1 VEQSGREDE
10 LVAGR
15 YRVVREL
22 ARGGVGAVYEALDAS
37 TGKRVALKRLLHDPA
52 QKPRLAMLFESEY
65 DTLARLRHPRIV
77 EVFDYGIDKHG
88 PYFTME
94 LLDGRDIGELE
105 PVPYRDA
112 CRYLRDVASSLAL
125 LHTRRRLHRDLS
137 PRNVRITSDGRCRLL
152 DFGTMASFGVAED
165 IVGTP
170 PLVPPEALRGT
181 ALDHR
186 ADLYSLGALA
196 YRVLSGRYPYRA
208 RQLEDLPELW
218 RSPPVRLREL
228 IPELPSELDE
238 LVMSMLSM
246 DPAYRPT
253 TTYEVIDRLTAI
265 AALEPDEDRGL
276 TAQGYLV
283 GSRLIGRTRQMESI
297 QRHIARAH
305 REQGSV
311 IIIEGNPGVGKSRLL
326 DEAALHGQLSG
337 ALTVRVDARAQRG
350 DYAVANALMKAIVEA
365 APKDARDAAA
375 PYTSVLR
382 QVFDVFGSDPA
393 PALAG
398 AEPGAHTRVQLHAA
412 LLGFLFDLSDDRTLV
427 LLVDDLPRVDES
439 SGALLTTL
447 AQQIKRHRIVFIAA
461 RRLADQAA
469 TQNAIETIVSQAR
482 RLRVHRLRR
491 ENTTALLEALFGAVP
506 NVELFANWIH
516 DVTTGSPTQI
526 MELCRHLVREN
537 IVRFVDGLW
546 VLPPAIPQD
555 DLPRNLAATLSARAA
570 ALSAPER
577 ALAEALCVRRG
588 ALSLPL
594 CLKLSDEKDT
604 RALFRNLDEL
614 VAKGVLVS
622 GATGY
627 HFGQDALRE
636 VLLDELPHE
645 RAQLLHLRL
654 GEALLELG
662 SERAEDSIEAGFN
675 LLLGG
680 AEERGAD
687 ILARAAARLP
697 GRGSVTSNAL
707 PALEAALELYEKW
720 GRPPSQCL
728 KLRAVMV
735 GSTDRR
741 IVGQYSDVTLSA
753 LSEYAGAH
761 YAQRLQPWL
770 GARLGFIVGAALAT
784 LRYHLTPARRR
795 GPRPSA
801 AGSAFFRAAF
811 GVLSVRTSVLDVVGT
826 ERLVQQ
832 VAAFAAASE
841 VSRLLAELFHAQW
854 LALRGEVADALES
867 GRQVLD
873 QLRADREP
881 ALQLSAA
888 ARSGALTSVY
898 IGLGMVEAQYSLHG
912 RRVLEIIDKLILL
925 PEQTKLGTSRHPAQR
940 SVGVSQPELGL
951 VIHQL
956 RLAYHLVRG
965 ERSQAEAR
973 RGELLMHSVQTG
985 MQFQFDVWRNLLEC
999 NMSARSMDAASLR
1012 RCVEIFIHYV
1022 ADYPEL
1028 VPCLE
1033 MARAHL
1039 AHCLGKPQE
1048 ALSLY
1053 EKWLPVIQPGEM
1065 AGWDGLYSGY
1075 ADALLALGR
1084 AADARAFMLRTLEHR
1099 VLQRAP
1105 ESTCRVTI
1113 ETLLAWA
1120 EAECREVAPAR
1131 ERIERLLHDVRSADQ
1146 PLVVGFVHET
1156 AARIAHRAGDE
1167 ATRGL
1172 HLKAMK
1178 RWYSSTR
1185 NAALLM
1191 RAQRV
1196 YDSLLEPK
1204 PPPAT
1209 SAALESEA
1217 ERGAVTRV
1225 TTRREVSSI
1234 DALFEETADR
1244 QEQREHALHFVVEAA
1259 AAKSGY
1265 LYLVG
1270 EDGPQLSA
1278 SSSGEPEEELERAV
1292 LELLQRPYAGDH
1304 AFDAQEIAAIPLA
1317 LESGASGVH
1326 RGLFFLLG
1334 RARTHAIGAV
1344 VVCANDEPVRPV
1356 PTELLLSIARNLA
1369 P

>member
-1 VEQSGREDE
+1 MEQSERETE

-22 ARGGVGAVYEALDAS
+22 ARGGVGAVYEALDGS

-77 EVFDYGIDKHG
+77 EVFDYGIDKRG

-94 LLDGRDIGELE
+94 LLDGQDIGELE
-105 PVPYRDA
+105 PIAYKEA

-170 PLVPPEALRGT
+170 PLVPPEALRGA

-218 RSPPVRLREL
+218 RSPPARLREL
-228 IPELPSELDE
+228 TPDIPIELDE
-238 LVMSMLSM
+238 LVMSMLSL
-246 DPAYRPT
+246 DPTYRPT

-265 AALEPDEDRGL
+265 AALAPDEDGGL

-311 IIIEGNPGVGKSRLL
+311 IVIEGNPGVGKSRLL

-365 APKDARDAAA
+365 APQDARDAAA
-375 PYTSVLR
+375 PYASVLR
-382 QVFDVFGSDPA
+382 QVFDVFGSDPS
-393 PALAG
+393 PTLPNT
-398 AEPGAHTRVQLHAA
+398 EPGAHTRLQLHAA
-412 LLGFLFDLSDDRTLV
+412 LLGFLFDLSEDRTLV

-447 AQQIKRHRIVFIAA
+447 AQQIKRHRIVFIAT

-469 TQNAIETIVSQAR
+469 TQSAIETILSLAR

-491 ENTTALLEALFGAVP
+491 ENTTALLEALFGTVP

-570 ALSAPER
+570 ALTPPER

-594 CLKLSDEKDT
+594 CLKLSDEKNT
-604 RALFRNLDEL
+604 RTLFRNLDEL

-622 GATGY
+622 GSTGY

-636 VLLDELPHE
+636 VLLDELPRE
-645 RAQLLHLRL
+645 RARLLHLRL

-662 SERAEDSIEAGFN
+662 SERPEDTIEAGFN

-687 ILARAAARLP
+687 ILARTATRLP
-697 GRGSVTSNAL
+697 GRGSVTSAAL

-720 GRPPSQCL
+720 GRPPGQCL

-753 LSEYAGAH
+753 LSRYAGAQR
-761 YAQRLQPWL
+761 ALRLQPWL
-770 GARLGFIVGAALAT
+770 GARLGFLAALAIAT
-784 LRYHLTPARRR
+784 LRYHLTPRRRR
-795 GPRPSA
+795 GPRPA
-801 AGSAFFRAAF
+801 TATAAFFRAAF

-832 VAAFAAASE
+832 AEAFASANAST
-841 VSRLLAELFHAQW
+841 RIMAETFRALWQS
-854 LALRGEVADALES
+854 LRGEVADALES
-867 GRQVLD
+867 GWHVVE
-873 QLRADREP
+873 QLNTNADE
-881 ALQLSAA
+881 LSQLGAA
-888 ARSGALTSVY
+888 ARRGVLTSIY
-898 IGLGMVEAQYSLHG
+898 IGLGMVEAQYALQG
-912 RRVLEIIDKLILL
+912 RRVLEIIDQLIQL
-925 PEQTKLGTSRHPAQR
+925 PDQAKSTSHN
-940 SVGVSQPELGL
+940 GGMTQPELGL

-985 MQFQFDVWRNLLEC
+985 LQFQFDVWRNLLEC
-999 NMSARSMDAASLR
+999 NMSARTMDAASLR

-1033 MARAHL
+1033 IARAHL

-1048 ALSLY
+1048 ALALY

-1065 AGWDGLYSGY
+1065 SGWDGLYCGY
-1075 ADALLALGR
+1075 PDALIAVGR
-1084 AADARAFMLRTLEHR
+1084 AADAREFIARALEHH
-1099 VLQRAP
+1099 VFKRAP
-1105 ESTCRVTI
+1105 QSTCRVTI
-1113 ETLLAWA
+1113 EALLAWA
-1120 EAECREVAPAR
+1120 ETECQELAAAR
-1131 ERIERLLHDVRSADQ
+1131 ERIERLLGDVRSADQ

-1156 AARIAHRAGDE
+1156 AARVAQRSGDE
-1167 ATRGL
+1167 QGRQL
-1172 HLKAMK
+1172 HLKAMR
-1178 RWYSSTR
+1178 RWYASTR

-1196 YDSLLEPK
+1196 IDSMLEPK
-1204 PPPAT
+1204 PTAGAPTP
-1209 SAALESEA
+1209 ESEV
-1217 ERGAVTRV
+1217 ERGVVTRI
-1225 TTRREVSSI
+1225 TTRRDVSSV

-1244 QEQREHALHFVVEAA
+1244 QEQCEHALHFVVEAA
-1259 AAKSGY
+1259 GGTSGH
-1265 LYLVG
+1265 LYLRG
-1270 EDGPQLSA
+1270 EDGPQLAA
-1278 SSSGEPEEELERAV
+1278 SSMGEPDDDLERTV
-1292 LELLQRPYAGDH
+1292 QDFLQRPYAGDH
-1304 AFDAQEIAAIPLA
+1304 ALDAAEIAPLPLA
-1317 LESGASGVH
+1317 VETDSSGAR

-1334 RARTHAIGAV
+1334 PGRTHAIGAV
-1344 VVCANDEPVRPV
+1344 LVCSNDEPIRPV
-1356 PTELLLSIARNLA
+1356 PADLLLSIARNLA
-1369 P
+1369 H